1 MEPERISRIKVE
13 LARLFEQQVEY
24 FRKRGPGEPA
34 PAEQREYEQ
43 TCERIRQLFAELSE
57 CEKGNRQNPDSRSL
71 VKR

>member
-57 CEKGNRQNPDSRSL
+57 
-71 VKR
+71 